1 LSDCFHKKYLGCA
14 EAALGTASR
23 EIDARSCTVN
33 EPESFP
39 GFSALSPQP
48 AIEGIGVIR
57 LGEPESQV
65 HLEMESDDEKL
76 PIAEVFSR
84 LVKYLMP

>member
-1 LSDCFHKKYLGCA
+1 
-14 EAALGTASR
+14 
-23 EIDARSCTVN
+23 
-33 EPESFP
+33 
-39 GFSALSPQP
+39 
-48 AIEGIGVIR
+48 VIR